1 MERKVVVTGLG
12 VITPLGNDVET
23 FWNNLIA
30 GKNGIGPITRIDTTD
45 YAVKIGA
52 EVKDFNP
59 ADYMD
64 KAEVRRSD
72 HNVHMGVA
80 AAVQAVEDSGIE
92 GNFDPE
98 RAAVYFGSGIGGIET
113 FEDNF
118 TKLLEKGPR
127 FVSPYFIPM
136 MIPNMAAGTI
146 AIKYGM
152 RGPALPSVSA
162 CASGT
167 NAIGEALRL
176 IRHGY
181 ADVVITGG
189 TEAAL
194 TRTGLAGFIK
204 MQALNMTDD
213 VNRASLPF
221 HKDRGGFVIGE
232 GAGALVLESE
242 EHAKARGAK
251 IYAELAGY
259 GSTCDAHHM
268 TAPDPEAKAG
278 AKAIEDAYVE
288 CCKDGAVDPAKVY
301 VNAHGTG
308 TPLNDKS
315 ETAALKKVF
324 GEDAY
329 KITISSTK
337 SMTGHMLGGTGAA
350 EAVASILTITN
361 GIVPPTIGLDDP
373 DPECDLDYT
382 PLKAAEKQ
390 IDCALSTSLG
400 FGGHNACIGFKKYE
414 G

>member
-1 MERKVVVTGLG
+1 MG
-12 VITPLGNDVET
+12 VITPVGNDVTT
-23 FWNNLIA
+23 FWNNVIS
-30 GKNGIGPITRIDTTD
+30 GVNGIGPITRFDTTD

-52 EVKDFNP
+52 EVKDFDP
-59 ADYMD
+59 SEYME
-64 KAEVRRSD
+64 KGEIRRSD
-72 HNVHMGVA
+72 HHVHMAVA
-80 AAVQAVEDSGIE
+80 AATQAVADSGIE

-113 FEDNF
+113 FENNF
-118 TKLLEKGPR
+118 DKLLNKGPR

-146 AIKYGM
+146 AIRYGM

-194 TRTGLAGFIK
+194 TRTGLSGFIK

-221 HKDRGGFVIGE
+221 NKERGGFVIGE
-232 GAGALVLESE
+232 GAGALVVESE

-278 AKAIEDAYVE
+278 AKAIKDAYDE
-288 CCKDGAVDPAKVY
+288 CCKEGIIDPSKVY

-315 ETAALKKVF
+315 ETIALKRVF
-324 GEDAY
+324 GDDAY
-329 KITISSTK
+329 KLQISSTK
-337 SMTGHMLGGTGAA
+337 SMTGHMLGGTGAV

-361 GIVPPTIGLDDP
+361 GIVPPTINLDVP
-373 DPECDLDYT
+373 DPECDLNYT
-382 PLKAAEKQ
+382 PNVAVEGKF
-390 IDCALSTSLG
+390 DCALSTSLG
-400 FGGHNACIGFKKYE
+400 FGGHHACIGFNRYE
-414 G
+414 